1 MLLQLLAAGLGKAC
15 LQALVLQVLLDLL
28 KLLPADSPLLQLADS
43 PCPLRQL
50 YLHHKA
56 STHMQ
61 LRERRKGGGGGGRG
75 WWVVGGKRELEGT
88 RTASKGGREIV
99 CSVDSQKGVGEEVKA

>member
-61 LRERRKGGGGGGRG
+61 LRERRKGGGGGGQG
-75 WWVVGGKRELEGT
+75 VVGGKGELEGT
-88 RTASKGGREIV
+88 WTASKGGREIV